1 MLALNQSPNKLDEV
15 PLEASFYTVSKRHLA
30 APPASPRAIGLVRKL
45 IRALNRGNRPTLVT
59 TSKALV
65 TTSVALVSNS
75 FLLLLVRHL
84 LLPTPSE
91 KNKTWRRKRI
101 ESLTAQPIC

>member
-65 TTSVALVSNS
+65 TTNS
-75 FLLLLVRHL
+75 FGKEQNLETKKDRIIDCPANLLMIG
-84 LLPTPSE
+84 
-91 KNKTWRRKRI
+91 KKRQKDY
-101 ESLTAQPIC
+101 LT